1 MKRKIALLLLIS
13 PFFGFNSQSQ
23 ILKNLLGTSNN
34 SPIPTNEVL
43 IQNFRTD
50 LQELVQARY
59 NNRLMGTTGYKNLSG
74 HLEKRM
80 QQLGLIRYGSV
91 GYRSIFKFPVGRQLS
106 VESKF
111 YVEGKALHLNKDVL
125 PMPFAP
131 AEDNTAYLIPK
142 VNEAHAPWTLPLP
155 NDNITEANIARILKP
170 TILNAQERGANAIYF
185 YDDRSGSNLE
195 LKELEFKGVDIDPDI
210 RIPVWLIA
218 KKAWT
223 DNFKNVY
230 SVIPVNTVQR
240 YKITYDEGY
249 NIVGLIDNK
258 AEKTVLVMADYD
270 QVLFDNDN
278 NPGANATAS
287 GVAAMLQLSHIL
299 KAPEFKTYNYAFA
312 AFSGSAK
319 GQLGAKS
326 FLSIPEMKSKIA
338 YVVDLNAIG
347 KLNTN
352 NEIFINGIASASR
365 FRTAIKEVSEGYT
378 PKVGLKYPYNASYN
392 TFIEND
398 IPTLSFS
405 TGYPAKPG
413 GDDNM
418 AAINFNG
425 MAQTL
430 RFVVAVMTKVN
441 QGGPVYF
448 AKNKI
453 EVEDEDLVIQKAPPP
468 PVVAKTPK
476 TIVPKGPSNA
486 EKLAQ
491 AKNNLKNNQ
500 PAASRSPNKAPVA
513 AAKLPVESPYS
524 GASNIIIDF
533 LGIGINELDKREGG
547 AVIQSVASN
556 SKGAQL
562 GFQSG
567 DVLLQIG
574 SFPIFNAKSY
584 LLTLEKFK
592 TGERAYYKVKKA
604 DGKTIM
610 VDVNF

>member
-1 MKRKIALLLLIS
+1 
-13 PFFGFNSQSQ
+13 
-23 ILKNLLGTSNN
+23 
-34 SPIPTNEVL
+34 
-43 IQNFRTD
+43 
-50 LQELVQARY
+50 
-59 NNRLMGTTGYKNLSG
+59 MGTTGYKNLSG

-80 QQLGLIRYGSV
+80 QQLGLIRYGTV
-91 GYRSIFKFPVGRQLS
+91 GYRSTFKYPVGRQLS

-111 YVEGKALHLNKDVL
+111 YVEGKALHMNKDVL

-131 AEDNTAYLIPK
+131 TEDNNAYLIPK

-155 NDNITEANIARILKP
+155 NDNITESNIARLLKP

-185 YDDRSGSNLE
+185 YDDRSGSNLD
-195 LKELEFKGVDIDPDI
+195 LKEFEFKGVDIDPDI
-210 RIPVWLIA
+210 RIPVWVIA

-230 SVIPVNTVQR
+230 SVIPVNTSQR
-240 YKITYDEGY
+240 YKTTYDEGY

-270 QVLFDNDN
+270 QVIFEHEN

-287 GVAAMLQLSHIL
+287 GVALMLQLSHIL

-326 FLSIPEMKSKIA
+326 FLSIPDIKAKIA
-338 YVVDLNAIG
+338 YVVDLNAVG
-347 KLNTN
+347 KLNPQ
-352 NEIFINGIASASR
+352 NEIFINGVGSSVR
-365 FRTAIKEVSEGYT
+365 FRSAIKEVSEGYT
-378 PKVGLKYPYNASYN
+378 PKVGEKYPYNASFN
-392 TFIEND
+392 AFID
-398 IPTLSFS
+398 SDLPTLSFS
-405 TGYPAKPG
+405 TGYPAKLSG
-413 GDDNM
+413 EDNISS
-418 AAINFNG
+418 INFNG

-441 QGGPVYF
+441 QGGTVTF
-448 AKNKI
+448 AKNNI
-453 EVEDEDLVIQKAPPP
+453 EVKDQDLIIQKAPPP
-468 PVVAKTPK
+468 PPVAKTPK
-476 TIVPKGPSNA
+476 PVKTVSPKEPSSA
-486 EKLAQ
+486 QKLAQ
-491 AKNNLKNNQ
+491 AKNNLKNNSPQ
-500 PAASRSPNKAPVA
+500 SSIKPQNNKPATV
-513 AAKLPVESPYS
+513 AKLPVEEPYL
-524 GASNIIIDF
+524 GASNIVVDF

-547 AVIQSVASN
+547 AVIQSVSTN
-556 SKGAQL
+556 SRGAQL

-584 LLTLEKFK
+584 LMTLEKFK

-610 VDVNF
+610 VDVNFD

>member
-1 MKRKIALLLLIS
+1 MKRKIALLLFIS
-13 PFFGFNSQSQ
+13 PFFGFQGQTQ
-23 ILKNLLGTSNN
+23 ILKNLLGTS
-34 SPIPTNEVL
+34 SSGPIPANEVL

-80 QQLGLIRYGSV
+80 QQLGLIRYGTV
-91 GYRSIFKFPVGRQLS
+91 GYRSSFKFPVGRQLS

-111 YVEGKALHLNKDVL
+111 YIEGKALHLNKDVL

-131 AEDNTAYLIPK
+131 ADENTAYLIPK

-155 NDNITEANIARILKP
+155 NDNITESNIARILKP

-185 YDDRSGSNLE
+185 YDDRNGSTLD
-195 LKELEFKGVDIDPDI
+195 LQDFAFKGADLDPDI
-210 RIPVWLIA
+210 RIPVWLIS

-223 DNFKNVY
+223 DNFKNIY

-240 YKITYDEGY
+240 YKTTYEEGY
-249 NIVGLIDNK
+249 NIIGLIDNK

-270 QVLFDNDN
+270 QVLFDPEN

-287 GVAAMLQLSHIL
+287 GVAALLQLSHIL
-299 KAPEFKTYNYAFA
+299 KAPEFKNYNYAFA

-326 FLSIPEMKSKIA
+326 FLNIPEMKSKIA

-347 KLNTN
+347 KLNAN
-352 NEIFINGIASASR
+352 NDIFINGIASATR
-365 FRTAIKEVSEGYT
+365 FRTAIKEVSEGYK
-378 PKVGLKYPYNASYN
+378 PRVGMKYPYNASYN
-392 TFIEND
+392 AFIESE

-405 TGYPAKPG
+405 TGYPARPG
-413 GDDNM
+413 GEDNITS
-418 AAINFNG
+418 INFNG

-430 RFVVAVMTKVN
+430 RFVVAVMSKVN
-441 QGGPVYF
+441 QSGNIYF
-448 AKNKI
+448 AKNNI
-453 EVEDEDLVIQKAPPP
+453 EVNDEDLVIQKVPAPA
-468 PVVAKTPK
+468 VAKTLK
-476 TIVPKGPSNA
+476 TTTPKGPSSA
-486 EKLAQ
+486 QRLAQ
-491 AKNNLKNNQ
+491 AKNNLKSNQ
-500 PAASRSPNKAPVA
+500 PAGAKPRSNTPGA
-513 AAKLPVESPYS
+513 AAKLPVETPYY

-562 GFQSG
+562 GFQRG

-584 LLTLEKFK
+584 LMTLERFK

-604 DGKTIM
+604 DGKTVM

>member
-13 PFFGFNSQSQ
+13 PFFSFKGQSQ
-23 ILKNLLGTSNN
+23 ILKNLLGTS
-34 SPIPTNEVL
+34 SSGPVPANEVL

-80 QQLGLIRYGSV
+80 QQLGLIRYGTI
-91 GYRSIFKFPVGRQLS
+91 GYRSSFKFPVGRQLS

-131 AEDNTAYLIPK
+131 VEDNTAYLIPK
-142 VNEAHAPWTLPLP
+142 VNEAHAPWTLALP
-155 NDNITEANIARILKP
+155 NDNITEKNIARILKP

-185 YDDRSGSNLE
+185 YDDRSASTLD
-195 LKELEFKGVDIDPDI
+195 LKDFEFKGVDIDPDI
-210 RIPVWLIA
+210 RIPVWLIS

-223 DNFKNVY
+223 ENFKDVY

-240 YKITYDEGY
+240 YKTTYEEGY

-270 QVLFDNDN
+270 QVLFNNEN

-287 GVAAMLQLSHIL
+287 GVAAMLQLSQIL

-326 FLSIPEMKSKIA
+326 FLNIPEMKSKIA

-347 KLNTN
+347 KLNPD
-352 NEIFINGIASASR
+352 NEIFINGVASAAR

-378 PKVGLKYPYNASYN
+378 PRVGAKYPYNASFN
-392 TFIEND
+392 AFIASE

-405 TGYPAKPG
+405 TGYTAKPSVE
-413 GDDNM
+413 DNI
-418 AAINFNG
+418 ASINFNG

-430 RFVVAVMTKVN
+430 RFVVAVMTKIN
-441 QGGPVYF
+441 QSGNIYF
-448 AKNKI
+448 AKNNI
-453 EVEDEDLVIQKAPPP
+453 EVSDEDLVIRKTPP
-468 PVVAKTPK
+468 PVAKTN
-476 TIVPKGPSNA
+476 TPKGPSTA

-500 PAASRSPNKAPVA
+500 QTSGKPRSNSPVA
-513 AAKLPVESPYS
+513 TAKLPVETPYT

-584 LLTLEKFK
+584 LMTLEKFK

-604 DGKTIM
+604 DGKTVM

>member
-1 MKRKIALLLLIS
+1 MKRKIALLLFIS
-13 PFFGFNSQSQ
+13 PFFSFKGQSQ

-34 SPIPTNEVL
+34 GPVPANEVL
-43 IQNFRTD
+43 IQNFKTD

-80 QQLGLIRYGSV
+80 QQLGLIRYGTV
-91 GYRSIFKFPVGRQLS
+91 GYRSSFKFPVGRQLS

-131 AEDNTAYLIPK
+131 VEDNTAYLIPK
-142 VNEAHAPWTLPLP
+142 VNEAHAPWTLALP
-155 NDNITEANIARILKP
+155 NDNITEKNIARILKP

-185 YDDRSGSNLE
+185 YDDRSASTLD
-195 LKELEFKGVDIDPDI
+195 LKDFEFKGVDIDPDI
-210 RIPVWLIA
+210 RIPVWLIS
-218 KKAWT
+218 KKAWA
-223 DNFKNVY
+223 DNFKEIY

-240 YKITYDEGY
+240 YKTTYEEGY

-270 QVLFDNDN
+270 QVLFNNEN

-287 GVAAMLQLSHIL
+287 GVAAMLQLSQIL

-326 FLSIPEMKSKIA
+326 FLNIPEMKSKIA

-347 KLNTN
+347 KLNPD
-352 NEIFINGIASASR
+352 NEIFINGVASATR

-378 PKVGLKYPYNASYN
+378 PRVGAQYPYNASFN
-392 TFIEND
+392 AFIANE

-405 TGYPAKPG
+405 TGYPAKQAVE
-413 GDDNM
+413 DNI
-418 AAINFNG
+418 ASINFNG

-430 RFVVAVMTKVN
+430 RFVVAVMTKIN
-441 QGGPVYF
+441 QSGNVYF
-448 AKNKI
+448 AKNTI
-453 EVEDEDLVIQKAPPP
+453 EVSDEDLVIRKTPTPP
-468 PVVAKTPK
+468 PVAKTTTPK
-476 TIVPKGPSNA
+476 SPSTA
-486 EKLAQ
+486 QKLAQ
-491 AKNNLKNNQ
+491 AKNNLKTNQ
-500 PAASRSPNKAPVA
+500 QTGGKPRSNSPIAT
-513 AAKLPVESPYS
+513 AKLPVETPYT

-547 AVIQSVASN
+547 AVIQSVASD

-584 LLTLEKFK
+584 LMTLEKFK

-604 DGKTIM
+604 DGKMVM

>member
-1 MKRKIALLLLIS
+1 MKRKIALLLFIS
-13 PFFGFNSQSQ
+13 PFFGFKGQSQ

-34 SPIPTNEVL
+34 GPVPANEVL
-43 IQNFRTD
+43 IQNFRAD

-80 QQLGLIRYGSV
+80 QQLGLIRYGTV
-91 GYRSIFKFPVGRQLS
+91 GYRSSFKFPVGRQLS

-142 VNEAHAPWTLPLP
+142 VNEAHAPWTLALP
-155 NDNITEANIARILKP
+155 NDNITENNIARILKP

-185 YDDRSGSNLE
+185 YDDRSNSTLD
-195 LKELEFKGVDIDPDI
+195 LKDFEFKGADIDPDI
-210 RIPVWLIA
+210 RIPVWLIS

-240 YKITYDEGY
+240 YKTTYEEGY

-270 QVLFDNDN
+270 QVLFNTEN

-287 GVAAMLQLSHIL
+287 GVSALLQLSQVL
-299 KAPEFKTYNYAFA
+299 KAPEFKNYNYAFA

-326 FLSIPEMKSKIA
+326 FLNIPEMKSKIA

-347 KLNTN
+347 KLSPEQ
-352 NEIFINGIASASR
+352 EIFINGVASATR

-378 PKVGLKYPYNASYN
+378 PRVGAPYPYNASFN
-392 TFIEND
+392 AFLDNG

-405 TGYPAKPG
+405 TGYAAKQSG
-413 GDDNM
+413 EDNM
-418 AAINFNG
+418 ASINFNG

-441 QGGPVYF
+441 QSGPIYF
-448 AKNKI
+448 AKNNI
-453 EVEDEDLVIQKAPPP
+453 EVSDEDLVIRKATPP
-468 PVVAKTPK
+468 PVAKAPK
-476 TIVPKGPSNA
+476 TTTPKGPSSA

-500 PAASRSPNKAPVA
+500 QASVKSRSNSPVA
-513 AAKLPVESPYS
+513 VAKLPVETPYT

-584 LLTLEKFK
+584 LMTLERFK

>member
-1 MKRKIALLLLIS
+1 MKQKIALLLFIS
-13 PFFGFNSQSQ
+13 PFFGFKGQTQ
-23 ILKNLLGTSNN
+23 ILKNLLGTSN
-34 SPIPTNEVL
+34 SGPIPANDVL

-80 QQLGLIRYGSV
+80 QQLGLIRYGTV
-91 GYRSIFKFPVGRQLS
+91 GYRSSFKFPVGRQLS

-111 YVEGKALHLNKDVL
+111 YTEGKALHLNKDVL

-131 AEDNTAYLIPK
+131 VEDNTAYLIPK

-155 NDNITEANIARILKP
+155 NDNITENNIARILKP

-185 YDDRSGSNLE
+185 YDERSNSTLD
-195 LKELEFKGVDIDPDI
+195 LKDFEFKGVDIDPDI

-218 KKAWT
+218 KKAWA
-223 DNFKNVY
+223 DNFKNIY

-240 YKITYDEGY
+240 YKTTYEEGY

-258 AEKTVLVMADYD
+258 AEKTVVVMADYD
-270 QVLFDNDN
+270 QVLFDNEN

-287 GVAAMLQLSHIL
+287 GVAGLLQLSHIL
-299 KAPEFKTYNYAFA
+299 KAPEFKNYNYAFA

-319 GQLGAKS
+319 GQLGVKS
-326 FLSIPEMKSKIA
+326 FLNIPEMKSKIA

-347 KLNTN
+347 KLNAN
-352 NEIFINGIASASR
+352 NEIFINGIASSTR

-378 PKVGLKYPYNASYN
+378 PRVGTKYPYNASFN
-392 TFIEND
+392 AFIESE

-405 TGYPAKPG
+405 TGYPVKTG
-413 GDDNM
+413 WEDNISS
-418 AAINFNG
+418 INFNG

-430 RFVVAVMTKVN
+430 RFVVAVMSKVN
-441 QGGPVYF
+441 QGSIYF
-448 AKNKI
+448 AKNNI
-453 EVEDEDLVIQKAPPP
+453 EVNDEDLVIRKTPAPPP
-468 PVVAKTPK
+468 VAKVPK
-476 TIVPKGPSNA
+476 TTTPKGPSSA
-486 EKLAQ
+486 ERLTQ

-500 PAASRSPNKAPVA
+500 SAAGKPRTNTTVTT
-513 AAKLPVESPYS
+513 AKLPVETPYT
-524 GASNIIIDF
+524 GASNIITDF

-584 LLTLEKFK
+584 LMTLEKFK

-604 DGKTIM
+604 DGKTVM

>member
-1 MKRKIALLLLIS
+1 MKRKIALLLFIS
-13 PFFGFNSQSQ
+13 PFFSFKGQSQ

-34 SPIPTNEVL
+34 GPIPANEVL

-59 NNRLMGTTGYKNLSG
+59 NNRLLGTTGYKNLSG

-80 QQLGLIRYGSV
+80 QQLGLIRYGTV
-91 GYRSIFKFPVGRQLS
+91 GYRSSFKFPVGRQLS

-131 AEDNTAYLIPK
+131 VEDNTAYLIPK
-142 VNEAHAPWTLPLP
+142 VNEAHAPWTLALP
-155 NDNITEANIARILKP
+155 NDNITEKNIARILKP

-185 YDDRSGSNLE
+185 YDDRSASTLD
-195 LKELEFKGVDIDPDI
+195 LKDFEFKGVDIDPDI
-210 RIPVWLIA
+210 RIPVWLISR
-218 KKAWT
+218 KAWT
-223 DNFKNVY
+223 EHFKDIY
-230 SVIPVNTVQR
+230 SVIPVNTIQR
-240 YKITYDEGY
+240 YKITYEEGY

-270 QVLFDNDN
+270 QVLFNTEN

-287 GVAAMLQLSHIL
+287 GVAAMLQLSQVL

-312 AFSGSAK
+312 AFSGSTK

-326 FLSIPEMKSKIA
+326 FLNIPEMKSKIA

-347 KLNTN
+347 KLSPD
-352 NEIFINGIASASR
+352 NEIFINGVASATR

-378 PKVGLKYPYNASYN
+378 PRVGAPYPYNASFN
-392 TFIEND
+392 AFIASE

-405 TGYPAKPG
+405 TGYAAKQQLE
-413 GDDNM
+413 DNI
-418 AAINFNG
+418 ASINFNG

-430 RFVVAVMTKVN
+430 RFVVAVMTKLN
-441 QGGPVYF
+441 QSGNIYF
-448 AKNKI
+448 AKNNI
-453 EVEDEDLVIQKAPPP
+453 EVSDEDLVIRKTPTPP
-468 PVVAKTPK
+468 PVAKT
-476 TIVPKGPSNA
+476 TTAKGPSTA
-486 EKLAQ
+486 QKLTQ

-500 PAASRSPNKAPVA
+500 QTGGKPRSNSPVVT
-513 AAKLPVESPYS
+513 AKLPVETPYT

-547 AVIQSVASN
+547 AVIHSVASD

-584 LLTLEKFK
+584 LMTLEKFK

-604 DGKTIM
+604 DGKTVM